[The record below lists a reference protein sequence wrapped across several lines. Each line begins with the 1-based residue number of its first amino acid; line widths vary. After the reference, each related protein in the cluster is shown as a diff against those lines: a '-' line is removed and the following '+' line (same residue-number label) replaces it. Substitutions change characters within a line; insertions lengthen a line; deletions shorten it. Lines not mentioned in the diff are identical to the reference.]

1 MEFPVQKRWEIIFLH
16 LYRLG
21 LKYSIRKIAKE
32 LQCSKDTVQTWIHR
46 YQETGDIKDEERRG
60 RKRKTSEKE
69 DLDIISMAKKQKISI
84 LADISISMSKQGT
97 KISLMTIKRRLN
109 KQGLHKLQL
118 LVKSLLL
125 GKYRLNREI

>member
-16 LYRLG
+16 LHRSG

-46 YQETGDIKDEERRG
+46 YQETKDVKDKEGRG

-69 DLDIISMAKKQKISI
+69 NLDIISIAKKQRINT
-84 LADISISMSKQGT
+84 LADISISISKQRT
-97 KISLMTIKRRLN
+97 KISLMTVKRRLN
-109 KQGLHKLQL
+109 KQGLYKL
-118 LVKSLLL
+118 
-125 GKYRLNREI
+125 